1 MNKWGREERSGKGRK
16 KTGRRGKKRRKKH
29 KKGTGKERMEDRKK
43 RTIVSFAVHIN
54 DTCSLNDSTLKRANP

>member
-1 MNKWGREERSGKGRK
+1 VEKVGRK
-16 KTGRRGKKRRKKH
+16 QEGEGKNGEKKH